1 MAKQQVS
8 TDKLMKD
15 LRLVMQDAEELLLA
29 TAGQAGE
36 KVASARA
43 RAEVSIRAAR
53 DALAEAGEEAVERTR
68 EAVESADEYVHEN
81 PWTAIGIA
89 AGVGLVVGLLL
100 SRK

>member
-1 MAKQQVS
+1 MARQQVS

-15 LRLVMQDAEELLLA
+15 LRLVMMDAEELLKA

-36 KVASARA
+36 KVASARS
-43 RAEVSIRAAR
+43 RAEDSIRAAR
-53 DALAEAGEEAVERTR
+53 QALAEAGEEAVERGR
-68 EAVESADEYVHEN
+68 EAAESADEYVHEH

-89 AGVGLVVGLLL
+89 AGVGLVIGLLL